1 MDLVIKDLSTLA
13 CVDVEIFCLIN
24 LINCL
29 LIKAGLSKSSGPTKC
44 CKTPELRDKGLGAPV
59 LTGSEGGCFG
69 QSRSTGQVSV
79 KCLSISG
86 QEAT

>member
-1 MDLVIKDLSTLA
+1 MSRVIKNLSTLA
-13 CVDVEIFCLIN
+13 CVDVEMFCLIN

-29 LIKAGLSKSSGPTKC
+29 LIKTGLSRALGLQNVAKK
-44 CKTPELRDKGLGAPV
+44 PELRDKGLGASV
-59 LTGSEGGCFG
+59 LTGSEGGCSG
-69 QSRSTGQVSV
+69 RSGSTGQVSV